1 MRHAIYYAPPA
12 GSTLHRL
19 GSSWLGRDAVR
30 GEEVPQPKI
39 AGLAEATLEPARYG
53 FHATLKAPF
62 TMNSD
67 MKRVELGDAVALLAA
82 QMEMVTIP
90 RLALRD
96 IDGFLALVPDEPVVA
111 LSVLAE
117 FCVCAVDA
125 FRTPANEAELQR
137 RRAAHLTPRQ
147 EFLLMRW
154 GYPYVLDEFRFHM
167 TLTRRLLPDEKPA
180 LLAAANEHFAAVLGQ
195 PLDVDA
201 LTVFAE
207 TRFDRTFVAEER
219 FPLRQVDKMK
229 AAS

>member
-1 MRHAIYYAPPA
+1 MRHAVYYAPPA

-30 GEEVPQPKI
+30 GEEVSQPKI

-62 TMNSD
+62 TLNSD
-67 MKRVELGDAVALLAA
+67 MKRVELGDAVALLAV

-96 IDGFLALVPDEPVVA
+96 IDGFLALVPDEPVPA

-125 FRTPANEAELQR
+125 FRTPANEAELKR
-137 RRAAHLTPRQ
+137 RRAANLTPRQ

-167 TLTRRLLPDEKPA
+167 TLT
-180 LLAAANEHFAAVLGQ
+180 
-195 PLDVDA
+195 
-201 LTVFAE
+201 
-207 TRFDRTFVAEER
+207 
-219 FPLRQVDKMK
+219 
-229 AAS
+229 

>member
-1 MRHAIYYAPPA
+1 M
-12 GSTLHRL
+12 
-19 GSSWLGRDAVR
+19 
-30 GEEVPQPKI
+30 
-39 AGLAEATLEPARYG
+39 AGLKDATLEPARYG

-96 IDGFLALVPDEPVVA
+96 IDGFLALVPDEAIAA

-117 FCVCAVDA
+117 FCVCAVDT
-125 FRTPANEAELQR
+125 FRTPANEAELKQ
-137 RRAAHLTPRQ
+137 RRAANLTPRQ

-167 TLTRRLLPDEKPA
+167 TLTRRLLPGEKPA
-180 LLAAANEHFAAVLGQ
+180 LHAAASEHFAAVLGQ

-219 FPLRQVDKMK
+219 FLLRQVDKLK

>member
-30 GEEVPQPKI
+30 GEAVRQPTIEKI
-39 AGLAEATLEPARYG
+39 KDVTVEPARYG

-62 TMNSD
+62 TLNAE

-82 QMEMVTIP
+82 QMETVTIP
-90 RLALRD
+90 KLVLRD
-96 IDGFLALVPDEPVVA
+96 IDGFLALVPDEPIMG

-125 FRTPANEAELQR
+125 FRTQAGEAELQR
-137 RRAAHLTPRQ
+137 RRATKLSPRQ

-167 TLTRRLLPDEKPA
+167 TLTRRLMPDEKPS
-180 LLAAANEHFAAVLGQ
+180 LLTAANEHFSPVIGQ
-195 PLDVDA
+195 LLEIDA

-207 TRFDRTFVAEER
+207 SRFDHDFVAEER

-229 AAS
+229 VAS

>member
-1 MRHAIYYAPPA
+1 M
-12 GSTLHRL
+12 HRL

-30 GEEVPQPKI
+30 GEEVPQPMI
-39 AGLAEATLEPARYG
+39 AGLKDATLEPARYS

-90 RLALRD
+90 RLVLRD
-96 IDGFLALVPDEPVVA
+96 IDGFLALVPEEPVAA

-125 FRTPANEAELQR
+125 FRTPANEAELKR
-137 RRAAHLTPRQ
+137 RRAANLTPRQ

-167 TLTRRLLPDEKPA
+167 TLTRRLTPDEKPA
-180 LLAAANEHFAAVLGQ
+180 LLAAANEHFAAVIGQ

-219 FPLRQVDKMK
+219 FLLRQGDRMK

>member
-1 MRHAIYYAPPA
+1 MRHAVYYAPAA

-30 GEEVPQPKI
+30 GEAVRQPII
-39 AGLAEATLEPARYG
+39 AGLAEATIDPARYG

-62 TMNSD
+62 TLNSN

-82 QMEMVTIP
+82 QMEIVTIP

-96 IDGFLALVPDEPVVA
+96 IDGFLALVPDEPVAA

-125 FRTPANEAELQR
+125 FRTQASEAELKR
-137 RRAAHLTPRQ
+137 RRAANLTPRQ

-154 GYPYVLDEFRFHM
+154 GYPYVMDEFRFHM
-167 TLTRRLLPDEKPA
+167 TLTRRLMADEKPA
-180 LLAAANEHFAAVLGQ
+180 LLAAANEHFAAALGQ

>member
-1 MRHAIYYAPPA
+1 MRHSVYYAPAA

-30 GEEVPQPKI
+30 GEAVRQPAI
-39 AGLAEATLEPARYG
+39 AGLADATLEPARYG

-96 IDGFLALVPDEPVVA
+96 IDGFLALVPDEPVAA

-125 FRTPANEAELQR
+125 FRTQTSEAELKR
-137 RRAAHLTPRQ
+137 RRTANLTPRQ
-147 EFLLMRW
+147 EFLLIRW

-167 TLTRRLLPDEKPA
+167 TLTRRLMPDEKPE
-180 LLAAANEHFAAVLGQ
+180 LLAAASEHFATVIGQ

-207 TRFDRTFVAEER
+207 SRFDLTFVAEER
-219 FPLRQVDKMK
+219 FPLRQVDNMK

>member
-1 MRHAIYYAPPA
+1 MRHAVYYAPPA

-39 AGLAEATLEPARYG
+39 AGLAEAALEPARYG

-90 RLALRD
+90 KLALRD

-125 FRTPANEAELQR
+125 FRTPANEAELKR
-137 RRAAHLTPRQ
+137 RRAANLTPRQ

-167 TLTRRLLPDEKPA
+167 TLTRRLNPDEKPA
-180 LLAAANEHFAAVLGQ
+180 LLVAANEHFAALIGQ

-219 FPLRQVDKMK
+219 FLLRQVNNMK